1 MTFCHATF
9 GPMTMVSKLEVLSI
23 STYKIV
29 TIVNPLELIS
39 QRLMIRFDLTT
50 KNHITDVWQSKI
62 LNFSLEANY
71 DRRTEKATYRDTSF
85 RAAQN
90 TTKQISTPNIS
101 SAKINLELKFWG
113 PSKFYPKNFG

>member
-62 LNFSLEANY
+62 SS
-71 DRRTEKATYRDTSF
+71 RMSF
-85 RAAQN
+85 YKLSMTGRQ
-90 TTKQISTPNIS
+90 TGGQS
-101 SAKINLELKFWG
+101 ER
-113 PSKFYPKNFG
+113 

>member
-62 LNFSLEANY
+62 SNVSLLANY
-71 DRRTEKATYRDTSF
+71 DRQADRWKDRLTEKATYRGTSF
-85 RAAQN
+85 RSAQ
-90 TTKQISTPNIS
+90 K
-101 SAKINLELKFWG
+101 G
-113 PSKFYPKNFG
+113 PSRVP